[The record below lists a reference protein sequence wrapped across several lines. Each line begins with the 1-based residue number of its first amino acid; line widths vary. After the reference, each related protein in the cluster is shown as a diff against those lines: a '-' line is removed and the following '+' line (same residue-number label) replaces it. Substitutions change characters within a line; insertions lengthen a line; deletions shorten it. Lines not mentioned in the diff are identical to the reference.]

1 MSSCLV
7 YVFEGHVLQS
17 FLVPAQLVTEHIV
30 PFEDTFSSTDLLFAE
45 VIAGEG
51 EDVDEDPEQ
60 GGDAHWQR
68 PGGEKVQWK
77 VLDPD

>member
-1 MSSCLV
+1 MEITLGLLNTIR
-7 YVFEGHVLQS
+7 YFIFKLQQIS
-17 FLVPAQLVTEHIV
+17 IKIT
-30 PFEDTFSSTDLLFAE
+30 FEDTFSSTDLLLAE

-60 GGDAHWQR
+60 GGDAQRQR
-68 PGGEKVQWK
+68 PGGEKVQGK

>member
-1 MSSCLV
+1 M
-7 YVFEGHVLQS
+7 
-17 FLVPAQLVTEHIV
+17 PAQLVTEHIV
-30 PFEDTFSSTDLLFAE
+30 PFEDTLLSRDLLLAE

-60 GGDAHWQR
+60 GGDAQGQR
-68 PGGEKVQWK
+68 PGGEEVQWK

>member
-51 EDVDEDPEQ
+51 EGVDEDPEQ
-60 GGDAHWQR
+60 GGDAQGQR
-68 PGGEKVQWK
+68 PGGEEVQWK

>member
-1 MSSCLV
+1 M
-7 YVFEGHVLQS
+7 
-17 FLVPAQLVTEHIV
+17 PAQLVTEHIV
-30 PFEDTFSSTDLLFAE
+30 PFEDTLLSRDLLLAE

-60 GGDAHWQR
+60 GGDAQGQR
-68 PGGEKVQWK
+68 PGGEKVQGK